1 MNSWAKKSA
10 GQNTL
15 DLLAERTAGIG
26 ANVNEEMTT
35 EEIKAEDIS
44 TENSGAENQQS
55 NPINFNDFLKDKENQ
70 AEFDRRISKALE
82 TAKEKWEKQAEMT
95 AEERAATEYQDK
107 IKELENREKA
117 QDRREFIA
125 DVKED
130 LIKNNLPTT
139 FADLIADGTDREQYE
154 NVLKGI
160 KTEWD
165 KQITEQI
172 KAIARQTEP
181 QATSVVQGN
190 AVESMADFAKETRKV
205 K

>member
-1 MNSWAKKSA
+1 M
-10 GQNTL
+10 
-15 DLLAERTAGIG
+15 
-26 ANVNEEMTT
+26 NEEVKTVET
-35 EEIKAEDIS
+35 KAEDIS

-190 AVESMADFAKETRKV
+190 TVESMADFAKETRKV